1 MTEEYRTCPDTGL
14 KFYQSAETLIKVNAV
29 AAVVFLLVGGIWG
42 LLVGLTRW
50 PAVHLLSADWFYL
63 ALTAHGI
70 NVLIFW
76 MIFFEIAALYF
87 VSSVLLGCR
96 LATPK
101 FAWVAFV
108 LMLIGAALNNYI
120 VLTGQASVM
129 MTSYAPME
137 APPVFYLSLILFA
150 VGALIGCFVFFGTLV
165 VAKQEKT
172 YEGSVSLVTFG
183 GIVAAIIAVFTIAS
197 GAIILVPTLLWSL
210 GFIAEI
216 DSMMYRLIWWAFGHS
231 SQQINVSAHIAIWYA
246 IAAIVFGAKPMSE
259 KVSRVAFLM
268 YILFLQIASAHHLLV
283 DPGVSAEFKM
293 FNTSYAMY
301 LAVMASMVHG
311 LTVPGSIERAQR
323 AKGLTSGLFEWLRRA
338 PWGNPTFSGMFIS
351 LVGFGFLGGISGVVM
366 GVEQINLLIHN
377 TIYVPGHFH
386 ATVVIGSTLA
396 FMALTYW
403 LVPILFR
410 RDLILKPLASWQP
423 YLFGIGMSG
432 VALFLMGAGTLGVPR
447 RHWDISFSMT
457 GGVVY
462 EFPAAANTLLALNG
476 LSVILAVAGGAI
488 FCIVV
493 VGSLL
498 FGRKIGN
505 DEKVGRP
512 MIAEPPTDEDYE
524 ALEANGGAISVP
536 GTLTLAMVF
545 FISFV
550 VYYFINWKYLAETWG
565 VS

>member
-1 MTEEYRTCPDTGL
+1 MTEQFRTCPDTGL
-14 KFYQSAETLIKVNAV
+14 KFFKSAETLIKVNAV
-29 AAVVFLLVGGIWG
+29 AAVVFLLVGGVWG

-63 ALTAHGI
+63 ALTAHGL

-76 MIFFEIAALYF
+76 MIFFEIALLYF

-101 FAWVAFV
+101 IAWGAFA
-108 LMLIGAALNNYI
+108 LMMIGALMNNYI
-120 VLTGQASVM
+120 VLSGQASVM
-129 MTSYAPME
+129 MTSYAPMD
-137 APPVFYLSLILFA
+137 APPLFYLSLILFA
-150 VGALIGCFVFFGTLV
+150 VGALVGCFVFFGTLV
-165 VAKQEKT
+165 VAKEEKS

-183 GIVAAIIAVFTIAS
+183 GIVAAIIAVFTIIS
-197 GAIILVPTLLWSL
+197 GAIILVPSLLWSL

-216 DSMMYRLIWWAFGHS
+216 DGLMYRLIWWAFGHS
-231 SQQINVSAHIAIWYA
+231 SQQINVSAHIAVWYA

-259 KVSRVAFLM
+259 KVSRMAFLM
-268 YILFLQIASAHHLLV
+268 YILFLQLASVHHLLA
-283 DPGVSAEFKM
+283 DPGLSEEFKM

-311 LTVPGSIERAQR
+311 LTVPGSIEAAQR
-323 AKGLTSGLFEWLRRA
+323 AKGLNNGLFEWLRRA
-338 PWGNPTFSGMFIS
+338 PWSNPTFSGMFIS
-351 LVGFGFLGGISGVVM
+351 LVGFGFIGGISGVVM
-366 GVEQINLLIHN
+366 GVEQINILIHN

-410 RDLILKPLASWQP
+410 RDLILKRLASWQP
-423 YLFGIGMSG
+423 YLFGLGMSG

-476 LSVILAVAGGAI
+476 LSVIMAVTGGAL
-488 FCIVV
+488 FCIII

-498 FGRKIGN
+498 FGKKLDPN
-505 DEKVGRP
+505 EKMSRS
-512 MIAEPPTDEDYE
+512 MLATPPTDEQYAAAE
-524 ALEANGGAISVP
+524 ARSGGITVP
-536 GTLTLAMVF
+536 GTLVLAGVF
-545 FISFV
+545 FVAFV
-550 VYYFINWKYLAETWG
+550 VYYFINWKYLGETWG
-565 VS
+565 IS